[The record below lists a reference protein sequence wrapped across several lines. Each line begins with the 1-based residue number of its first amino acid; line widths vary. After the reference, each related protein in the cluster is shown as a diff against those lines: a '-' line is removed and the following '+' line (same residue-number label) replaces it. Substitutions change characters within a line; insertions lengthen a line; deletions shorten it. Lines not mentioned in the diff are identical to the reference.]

1 MRRFTPLLAL
11 VSAAAISAAP
21 AAAQTPPAPTI
32 SAELARVAHDPPVAL
47 AGEPFVVKGKLAP
60 AAAGQQV
67 KVRLYRRGRKIQ
79 AVGRTTRADGSFRAR
94 LESGKSGPLRVVI
107 AHPASPEIPR
117 TVSAPVRLRAIDPRV
132 APGSHGP
139 AVRFLQRTLWR
150 HGYAVERTGRF
161 GVSTSRAVLAF
172 RKLTGRPRLALADHR
187 VFVDALRGRGAFKIR
202 YPKHGKHVEGD
213 LTHQVMALI
222 DRGGKVRRIYNIS
235 SGKASTPTVLGHFRV
250 YSKQPG
256 TNSHGMVHSAYFHGG
271 YAIHGYVDVPTYP
284 ASHGCLRVPIPQA
297 LDIYN
302 WIDIGDRVDVYY
314 R

>member
-1 MRRFTPLLAL
+1 MRRSTVLFALAL
-11 VSAAAISAAP
+11 GALTAAP

-32 SAELARVAHDPPVAL
+32 SVQLARVAKSPSVAL
-47 AGEPFVVKGKLAP
+47 AGEPFVVKGRLAP
-60 AAAGQQV
+60 AAAGQEL
-67 KVRLYRRGRKIQ
+67 KVRLYRRGKKIQ
-79 AVGRTTRADGSFRAR
+79 AVGRRTRADGRFRVK
-94 LESGKSGPLRVVI
+94 LESGKGGPMRVVV

-117 TVSAPVRLRAIDPRV
+117 TVSAPVRLRAIRPTA

-150 HGYAVERTGRF
+150 HGYAIERTGRF
-161 GVSTSRAVLAF
+161 GSSTSRAVLAF
-172 RKLTGRPRLALADHR
+172 RKLTRRPRLALADHR
-187 VFVDALRGRGAFKIR
+187 VFLDALRGRGAFKVR
-202 YPKHGKHVEGD
+202 YRKHGKHVEGD
-213 LTHQVMALI
+213 LSHQVMALI

-250 YSKQPG
+250 YMKQPG
-256 TNSHGMVHSAYFHGG
+256 TNSHGMVHSSYFHGG
-271 YAIHGYVDVPTYP
+271 YAIHGYASVPTYP

-302 WIDIGDRVDVYY
+302 WLDIGDRVDVYY